1 MQPCSTDKLA
11 AAGITDV
18 GRQREHNEDRFVVAH
33 GGRLVAVADG
43 MGGHNAGEVAAALAI
58 EGLLERFQPV
68 EREGASD
75 VSLRLA
81 EAIRHANA
89 RVRAAAA
96 AKRAL
101 RGMGTTIVAA
111 AFGGGAAAIAHA
123 GDSRAYLLRRGA
135 LLRLTRD
142 HSLREAMAALPA
154 ARDLTPDE
162 LEAVPGNVILRAL
175 GSADDI
181 AIETSIVE
189 LEDKDRLLLCSDGL
203 SGMISDG
210 ALQTLLVAC
219 PDQSAALTELI
230 RFANEAGGDDNVT
243 AVLVDVG
250 D

>member
-1 MQPCSTDKLA
+1 MDASSTDLLA
-11 AAGITDV
+11 ADGLTDV

-43 MGGHNAGEVAAALAI
+43 MGGHNAGEVAASLAI
-58 EGLLERFQPV
+58 EGLIARFSPDV
-68 EREGASD
+68 REGASE
-75 VSLRLA
+75 VSVRLA

-89 RVRAAAA
+89 RVRAASA

-111 AFGGGAAAIAHA
+111 AFGRGAAAIAHA

-154 ARDLTPDE
+154 ARDLSPDE
-162 LEAVPGNVILRAL
+162 IAAVPGNVILRAL

-181 AIETSIVE
+181 AIETSILE
-189 LEDKDRLLLCSDGL
+189 LEAKDRILLCSDGL
-203 SGMISDG
+203 SGMMSDG
-210 ALQTLLVAC
+210 AIQSVLVAC
-219 PDQSAALTELI
+219 PERTKALAELV
-230 RFANEAGGDDNVT
+230 RFANEAGGADNIT

-250 D
+250 